1 MSRLLTTGIIAL
13 SLSLITPMV
22 AWAEEIIETVSITAQ
37 VETMKEAFTEAL
49 ESKTM
54 YANKAGVNIREKP
67 DIESRI
73 IDQTMLNTSF
83 EVIGEYDGWSMIT
96 TEDGYAYV
104 KSEYLSDTEI
114 EPPQYT
120 EKDLYILAHVI
131 CGEAQGYSGEEQR
144 YVGSVVIN
152 RVNHPEFPNSIEDV
166 VFQRGQYACVSDG
179 NYYRE
184 PTPQNWAN
192 AQCLLENGSVL
203 PNSVIWQSKGE
214 QGSGVYLKT
223 KWHSYCY

>member
-83 EVIGEYDGWSMIT
+83 EVIGEYDNHRRW
-96 TEDGYAYV
+96 
-104 KSEYLSDTEI
+104 LC
-114 EPPQYT
+114 
-120 EKDLYILAHVI
+120 I
-131 CGEAQGYSGEEQR
+131 CQ
-144 YVGSVVIN
+144 I
-152 RVNHPEFPNSIEDV
+152 
-166 VFQRGQYACVSDG
+166 
-179 NYYRE
+179 
-184 PTPQNWAN
+184 
-192 AQCLLENGSVL
+192 
-203 PNSVIWQSKGE
+203 
-214 QGSGVYLKT
+214 
-223 KWHSYCY
+223 

>member
-1 MSRLLTTGIIAL
+1 MRKFIIVGITAL
-13 SLSLITPMV
+13 SLSLVTPMV
-22 AWAEEIIETVSITAQ
+22 TWAEEIIETVSITAQ
-37 VETMKEAFTEAL
+37 IETMKEAFTEAL

-67 DIESRI
+67 DIEARI
-73 IDQTMLNTSF
+73 LDQTMLNTSF

-114 EPPQYT
+114 ETPQYT

-144 YVGSVVIN
+144 YVGSVVLN
-152 RVNHPEFPNSIEDV
+152 RVKHPKFPDTIEDV
-166 VFQRGQYACVSDG
+166 VFQPGQYACVQDG

-184 PTPQNWAN
+184 PTEENWSN
-192 AQCLLENGSVL
+192 AQWLLENGSVL
-203 PNSVIWQSKGE
+203 PLDVIWQSKGK
-214 QGSGVYLKT
+214 QGRGVFLKT
-223 KWHSYCY
+223 QWHSYCF